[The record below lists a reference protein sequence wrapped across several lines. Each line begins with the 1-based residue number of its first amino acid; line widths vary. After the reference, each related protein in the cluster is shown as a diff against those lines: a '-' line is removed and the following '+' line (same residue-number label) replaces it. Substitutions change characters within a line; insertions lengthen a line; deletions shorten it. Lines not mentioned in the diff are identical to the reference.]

1 MTMSPSHRSSIAR
14 CGWSLMSEQQ
24 TEAHSEGALS
34 RLCIVHLKPVETVVE
49 GRVPNS
55 RFFLE
60 FILRD
65 LINSQ

>member
-1 MTMSPSHRSSIAR
+1 
-14 CGWSLMSEQQ
+14 MSEQQ